1 MPLLPSDGIRRV
13 ISTLAGGVLL
23 PGGLGIKDPCEKDN
37 TDAFASLSLQGNGL
51 DFIFL
56 SQRDSAVRLAY
67 GHLVRIGD
75 YHREDTLHF
84 SFHLIVKL
92 SIAKTTFI
100 AAFFINDWIKMA
112 QNLHYFSKPYK
123 RPRRSNS
130 FSPTCIT
137 ITFIRCNA

>member
-51 DFIFL
+51 VFIFL
-56 SQRDSAVRLAY
+56 SLRDSGARLAY
-67 GHLVRIGD
+67 GHFGRMPHEAVKRRLPSGR
-75 YHREDTLHF
+75 RTSL
-84 SFHLIVKL
+84 FHSIFKL

-100 AAFFINDWIKMA
+100 TPFFDK
-112 QNLHYFSKPYK
+112 
-123 RPRRSNS
+123 
-130 FSPTCIT
+130 
-137 ITFIRCNA
+137 